1 MEMLGSEK
9 PAMLIWASE
18 VTEVAYRT
26 PVEVGAVVADLRRAA
41 GLDQGQV
48 AAHLGIDQ
56 PAVSRIERGER
67 RLNAWE
73 LYALAELLAV
83 EPGRILGREEPGA
96 ALLRVAGAG
105 EGGVREALATFEM
118 VVREVLGARALEELL

>member
-1 MEMLGSEK
+1 
-9 PAMLIWASE
+9 
-18 VTEVAYRT
+18 VAYRT
-26 PVEVGAVVADLRRAA
+26 PAEVGAVVAGLRRGASM
-41 GLDQGQV
+41 DQSQV

-73 LYALAELLAV
+73 LYALAELLGV
-83 EPGRILGREEPGA
+83 EPGLILGREEPSA

-105 EGGVREALATFEM
+105 EGAVREALSTFEM

>member
-1 MEMLGSEK
+1 L
-9 PAMLIWASE
+9 ASE

-26 PVEVGAVVADLRRAA
+26 PAEVGAAVAELRRRA
-41 GLDQGQV
+41 GLDESQV

-56 PAVSRIERGER
+56 PAVGRIERGER

-73 LYALAELLAV
+73 LYALAELLRV
-83 EPGRILGREEPGA
+83 EPGLILGLEEPSA
-96 ALLRVAGAG
+96 ALLRLAGAS
-105 EGGVREALATFEM
+105 EGAVREGLATFEM